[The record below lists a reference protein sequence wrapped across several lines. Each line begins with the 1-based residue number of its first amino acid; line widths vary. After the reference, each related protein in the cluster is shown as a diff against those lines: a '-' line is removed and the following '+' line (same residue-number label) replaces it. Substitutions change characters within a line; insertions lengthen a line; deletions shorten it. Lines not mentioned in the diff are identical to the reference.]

1 MVVREIAKAFA
12 HWELDVDGL
21 DVEMLPAVS
30 SISHNHAQS
39 CELTGQR
46 Y

>member
-1 MVVREIAKAFA
+1 L
-12 HWELDVDGL
+12 ELDVDGL
-21 DVEMLPAVS
+21 DVEMLPAVF
-30 SISHNHAQS
+30 SISHNHTQS